1 MTTMQSD
8 PQERQRPDFPNE
20 AEASLLSYASQG
32 VAELAEVRMAGLET
46 EAFFVPA
53 RRIIFAEMVR
63 QAHEQGAF
71 DLVSV
76 ADALA
81 RDGRLETVGG
91 YAGLA
96 DAMIYKL
103 SIEDTLKPEL
113 RKQRVQLV
121 LDAAR
126 RRDAAVRVQQALYR
140 LRSGENAAAVDIMTA
155 VDAVNRPRRATFHAF
170 NSVAKDVVNELEQ
183 EFKQHS
189 HITGIRSGYHL
200 LDNLTAGFQPGNV
213 YVVAAR
219 PSMGKTALGLNLVQN
234 MTFRPYNPAKVPHVA
249 IVSAEMSQ
257 KGLFRRVLASESQ
270 LDLRALAVNLTPRDQ
285 GRLLSAVRKLK
296 AADSISVLEA
306 HRMDI
311 DQICTDLRLQHAQKP
326 IDLIMVDYLQLIPGT
341 SERAMLSTVDAVA
354 EVSGKLHALALSM
367 QVPVIALAQ
376 LNRDAT
382 GKTPSL
388 RDIKGSGSI
397 EQDADV
403 VMLIDRPEKR
413 LEAEAGQ
420 DEREMWR
427 GITILDVAKNR
438 NGETGRVLLSFDGA
452 TQRFELRADQAL
464 PCMQRRSSKRNTF
477 RFKTIGQ

>member
-1 MTTMQSD
+1 MQSNS
-8 PQERQRPDFPNE
+8 QEQQRSDYPNE

-32 VAELAEVRMAGLET
+32 VQELAEVCKAGLT
-46 EAFFVPA
+46 AEAFFVPA

-76 ADALA
+76 ADALE
-81 RDGRLETVGG
+81 RDGKLEAVGSHS
-91 YAGLA
+91 GLA
-96 DAMIYKL
+96 DAMIYNL
-103 SIEDTLKPEL
+103 RIEDRLMPAL
-113 RKQRVQLV
+113 QGRRVKLV

-126 RRDAAVRVQQALYR
+126 RRVAAVQVGQALAR
-140 LRSGENAAAVDIMTA
+140 LKRGDNAAALDIMLA
-155 VDAVNRPRRATFHAF
+155 VDEVNRPHRATFHAF
-170 NSVAKDVVNELEQ
+170 NSVAGDVVDELER

-189 HITGIRSGYHL
+189 YITGIRSGFHL

-234 MTFRPYNPAKVPHVA
+234 MTFRPFSPGVVPHVA

-257 KGLFRRVLASESQ
+257 RCLFRRVLSSESQ
-270 LDLRALAVNLTPRDQ
+270 LDLRALAANLTLRDQ

-311 DQICTDLRLQHAQKP
+311 DQICTDLRLQHTQKA

-341 SERAMLSTVDAVA
+341 SERAGISTVDAVA

-367 QVPVIALAQ
+367 NVPIIALAQ

-388 RDIKGSGSI
+388 RDIKGSGAI

-403 VMLIDRPEKR
+403 VILIDRPEKR
-413 LEAEAGQ
+413 LDAEAGQ
-420 DEREMWR
+420 EEREMWR

-438 NGETGRVLLSFDGA
+438 NGETGRVLLTFDGA
-452 TQRFELRADQAL
+452 TQRFETRADQSL
-464 PCMQRRSSKRNTF
+464 PTMRSRAIRRNSF
-477 RFKTIGQ
+477 RFGAGNGGGR

>member
-1 MTTMQSD
+1 MQSD
-8 PQERQRPDFPNE
+8 PQGQQRPDFPNE

-32 VAELAEVRMAGLET
+32 MAELAEVRMAGLVA

-63 QAHEQGAF
+63 QAQDRGGF

-81 RDGRLETVGG
+81 QDGRLEAVGG
-91 YAGLA
+91 YGGLA

-103 SIEDTLKPEL
+103 SVEDTLKPEL
-113 RKQRVQLV
+113 RGQRVQLV

-126 RRDAAVRVQQALYR
+126 RREAALRVQQALCR
-140 LRSGENAAAVDIMTA
+140 LRGGDNAAAIDIMTA
-155 VDAVNRPRRATFHAF
+155 VDVVNRPRRAMFHAF
-170 NSVAKDVVNELEQ
+170 NSVAKDVVKELEE
-183 EFKQHS
+183 EFRQHS

-234 MTFRPYNPAKVPHVA
+234 MTFRPFLPGVVPHVA

-270 LDLRALAVNLTPRDQ
+270 LDLRALAVNLTPGDQ

-354 EVSGKLHALALSM
+354 EVSGKLHSLALSM
-367 QVPVIALAQ
+367 QVPVVALAQ

-413 LEAEAGQ
+413 LDAEASAQ
-420 DEREMWR
+420 EREMWR

-438 NGETGRVLLSFDGA
+438 NGETGRVLFSFDGA
-452 TQRFELRADQAL
+452 TQRFELRADQSL
-464 PCMQRRSSKRNTF
+464 PSMQRRSAKGNTF
-477 RFKTIGQ
+477 RFKNIQQ

>member
-1 MTTMQSD
+1 MQSD

-32 VAELAEVRMAGLET
+32 MAELAEVRMAGLAA

-81 RDGRLETVGG
+81 RDGRLESVGG
-91 YAGLA
+91 YAGLT

-126 RRDAAVRVQQALYR
+126 RRDAAVRVQQALCR
-140 LRSGENAAAVDIMTA
+140 LKRGENAAAIDIMTA

-183 EFKQHS
+183 EFKQHT

-219 PSMGKTALGLNLVQN
+219 PSMGKTALGLNFVQN

-311 DQICTDLRLQHAQKP
+311 DRICTDLRLLHAQKP
-326 IDLIMVDYLQLIPGT
+326 VDLIMVDYLQLIPGT
-341 SERAMLSTVDAVA
+341 SERAMLSAVDAVA

-403 VMLIDRPEKR
+403 VILIDRPEKR
-413 LEAEAGQ
+413 LDAGAGQ
-420 DEREMWR
+420 DERDMWR
-427 GITILDVAKNR
+427 GVTILDVAKNR
-438 NGETGRVLLSFDGA
+438 NGETGRVLLDFDGA
-452 TQRFELRADQAL
+452 TQRFEQRADQSP
-464 PCMQRRSSKRNTF
+464 PCMQRRSSKSNTF

>member
-1 MTTMQSD
+1 MQSD
-8 PQERQRPDFPNE
+8 HNGGLRPDFPNE

-32 VAELAEVRMAGLET
+32 VAELAEVRMAGLEA

-63 QAHEQGAF
+63 QAGEQGAF

-81 RDGRLETVGG
+81 RGGLLEAVGG
-91 YAGLA
+91 YGGLA

-103 SIEDTLKPEL
+103 SVEDTLKPEL
-113 RKQRVQLV
+113 RAQRVRLV
-121 LDAAR
+121 LDAAC
-126 RRDAAVRVQQALYR
+126 RRDAAVRVQQALSR
-140 LRSGENAAAVDIMTA
+140 LRAGENAAAIDIMTA

-170 NSVAKDVVNELEQ
+170 NSVAADVVKELEE
-183 EFKQHS
+183 EFRQHS
-189 HITGIRSGYHL
+189 HITGIRSGFHL

-219 PSMGKTALGLNLVQN
+219 PSMGKTALGLNFVQN
-234 MTFRPYNPAKVPHVA
+234 MTFRPYSPARVPHVA

-270 LDLRALAVNLTPRDQ
+270 LDLRALAVNLTPADQ
-285 GRLLSAVRKLK
+285 GRLLSAVRRLK

-311 DQICTDLRLQHAQKP
+311 DRICSDLRLQHARKP
-326 IDLIMVDYLQLIPGT
+326 IDLVMVDYLQLIPGT
-341 SERAMLSTVDAVA
+341 SERAALSTVDAVA

-367 QVPVIALAQ
+367 QVPVVALAQ

-413 LEAEAGQ
+413 LDAGADAQ
-420 DEREMWR
+420 ECEVWR
-427 GITILDVAKNR
+427 GIAILDVAKNR

-452 TQRFELRADQAL
+452 TQRFEQCADQSP
-464 PCMQRRSSKRNTF
+464 PCVQRRSGKGNSF
-477 RFKTIGQ
+477 RFNNIRQ